1 MSNRLLYAI
10 KNHDLYIKIKG
21 AGTAK
26 EYKPL
31 KDSVLN
37 IIKAPFL
44 NHVEFDLSEVYY
56 LDSTFIGLLLGINKI
71 LKKDHKQEIE
81 ICNVSD
87 ELLSLFEEV
96 EVAHLFKIT
105 SKPDLSAEED
115 AITYVEISSS
125 VETNVHDIL
134 EAHGHLT
141 DLCEANRQRF
151 ALLSRV
157 LKNSRCK

>member
-26 EYKPL
+26 DYKPL
-31 KDSVLN
+31 KDSVMD

-71 LKKDHKQEIE
+71 LKKEHKEEIE

-105 SKPDLSAEED
+105 SKPDTTEEQ
-115 AITYVEISSS
+115 ITYVEISSS
-125 VETNVHDIL
+125 SQTNVHDIL

-141 DLCEANRQRF
+141 DLCEANRHKF

-157 LKNSRCK
+157 LKTSRCK